1 MNFKKL
7 TNALK
12 KPHLVLKL
20 VVALAV
26 LFVVYHVAKK
36 YFLKEA
42 FTNPSTCTYYY
53 MEQCGHCKRF
63 SPEWDNFTQ
72 NYTGPVRL
80 RKVEMNNA
88 GDDLRKYNINGFP
101 TVLLVNDNGE
111 SQQYEGPRTSDALN
125 KFINS
130 L

>member
-1 MNFKKL
+1 MNLRKL
-7 TNALK
+7 SNALK

-20 VVALAV
+20 VVAIAV
-26 LFVVYHVAKK
+26 LFVMYHVAKK

-42 FTNPSTCTYYY
+42 FSNPSTCTYYY

-63 SPEWDNFTQ
+63 SPEWDKFTQ
-72 NYTGPVRL
+72 TYTGPVRL
-80 RKVEMNNA
+80 RKVEMNDA

>member
-1 MNFKKL
+1 MKL
-7 TNALK
+7 GKMIKNLK
-12 KPHLVLKL
+12 KPHALLKL
-20 VVALAV
+20 LIVVAILYII
-26 LFVVYHVAKK
+26 YHIAKK

-42 FTNPSTCTYYY
+42 FTNPTTCTYYY

-63 SPEWDNFTQ
+63 SPEWDKFTQ
-72 NYTGPVRL
+72 SYTGPVRL

-88 GDDLRKYNINGFP
+88 GDDLNKYNINGFP
-101 TVLLVNDNGE
+101 TILFVNDNGE

>member
-1 MNFKKL
+1 MNLRKL

-20 VVALAV
+20 VVAIAV

-42 FTNPSTCTYYY
+42 FSNPSTCTYYY

-63 SPEWDNFTQ
+63 SPEWDKFTQ
-72 NYTGPVRL
+72 SYTGPVRL
-80 RKVEMNNA
+80 RKVEMNDA